1 MKLLK
6 RTTVFAGAAAVFAA
20 TVFTTGAQNFQ
31 PSEYKLQDS
40 DTGIL
45 SDKERQKSPIQLKEP
60 AVINQETE
68 YDYKSG
74 GYTTK
79 TKVGDM
85 EISRP
90 EFQSAKDH
98 DSLENKKELREY
110 WQRQMKDNYSLDNK
124 NQRSGL
130 ERYLNPRIN
139 VNMRGFDRIFGT
151 NVIDIK
157 PQGNVSVTFGAD
169 ISKIDNYTLPKKQRN
184 DVSFDFDLAMQ
195 VGVTGTIGDK
205 MKVGVNY
212 NTESTFE
219 FENRQ
224 KVEYIGHQDE
234 IIQRIEF
241 GNVSMPLEGNL
252 INGSTT
258 LFGVKTDLKFG
269 KLTATAVLS
278 QQKGETKTI
287 EVNAGSVSS
296 EFSIQSS
303 DYEADR
309 HFFLNHFFRDN
320 YEKAL
325 KNLPVINSGV
335 VVTNI
340 EVWVTN
346 NKLATEDARNVAAF
360 LDLAEPEHIYNTK
373 SVRYS
378 SSKVPCNTSN
388 TLYNNLITTY
398 QGLRDINSLTS
409 TLSGNFSS
417 GSDYEKIGNAR
428 KLSSSEYSFNAQLGY
443 ISLNTSLRDDE
454 VLAVAYE
461 YTYKGKTYK
470 VGEFSSEL
478 NPSQTLI
485 LKLLRG
491 TSFSPALPNWDLMMK
506 NVYNLNAYQ
515 VSNEDFLLQ
524 VKYQSDKSGSLVNYL
539 NAGNIDGEM
548 LIKVLNLDNINF
560 QAQNSPDGNFDFIPG
575 VTVNAEKGRIIFP
588 VLEPFGDYLRG
599 KIGDEAAAD
608 KYCYSQLYDSTKTI
622 AKQNAEKDKFYITGS
637 YKSSSGSEISLDAM
651 NIEEGSV
658 KVTAGGLT
666 LTEGTD
672 YVVDY
677 LLGTVK
683 IVNES
688 ILQSGNKISV
698 SVESNTTFNS
708 TTKTMM
714 GTHLNYQFSDN
725 FNVGGTIM
733 RLSEKTMTNKVSV
746 GYEPVK
752 NTIWG
757 LDVRY
762 STPLPYLTR
771 LIDRLPLISTTSES
785 RLSVEGEFAQL
796 LPGHSRS
803 VDKAGTCYI
812 DDFEASQTKIDV
824 KSVSRWVLSSAP
836 SGTKKFPEASL
847 NNDLRYGYNRALL
860 AWYNVLS
867 DLQGTSVSGS
877 GITPSYIT
885 KDDQS
890 NHYIRAVYEKEIFPN
905 AQSVSGISTQLT
917 VLNLAYYPSERG
929 PYNFDVQGLDENGYL
944 KNPEKRWGGIM
955 REMTTTDFETS
966 NIEYLEFWM
975 LDPFIYEQDGMGA
988 DLYFNLGHVSEDVL
1002 KDGRKSFENGIPYP
1016 MDENF
1021 IDSTAWGRVS
1031 NKTFLV
1037 NAFDNT
1043 NGAKEAQDLGFDGL
1057 DDVQERS
1064 FFTKY
1069 LDDIANKYGTS
1080 SAAYQNA
1087 YNDPA
1092 ADNYHYFRGGDYDEQ
1107 RLSIAERYKHYNGT
1121 QGNSS
1126 DIGGSSAYST
1136 IKDRYPDV
1144 EDINLDNTLSETESY
1159 YQYKVHIAPNSM
1171 QVGQNYITDIV
1182 ESHVK
1187 TVNGESETVKWYQFK
1202 IPIYQ
1207 PDSVVGTISD
1217 FKSIRFMRMY
1227 LTNAQKD
1234 IILRFA
1240 EMNLLRGDWRKY
1252 TASMTSAGE
1261 ILTDRQINDGVLD
1274 ITNVGLE
1281 ENGSKTPVNYL
1292 LPPTISRERDYET
1305 NQVIE
1310 QDEKAMC
1317 LQVKTLPDGQAVA
1330 AYKTAIL
1337 DLRQYKKLKMFV
1349 HCEETSGNILNDRD
1363 LRIFVRLG
1371 SDYKENYY
1379 EYEIPLYVT
1388 PAGYYPDDDNG
1399 RLAVWPER
1407 NNVEIIFEKLQ
1418 LVKQQRNNDLRA
1430 AGSTYSLTMPYTSQ
1444 LDDGSRITVMGS
1456 PNISNI
1462 KTIMI
1467 GVRNPSMTENDEE
1480 DDGMDKSAEIW
1491 VNELRLTDF
1500 NEDGGWAARAK
1511 MELQL
1516 ADLATV
1522 TLSGY
1527 THTPGFG
1534 SIEKRVSERHQ
1545 ETVYQYDF
1553 STLFQVGKF
1562 FNPDYN
1568 VRMPLYFGYS
1578 ENYELPKYNPLDP
1591 DIDLDVTLKDP
1602 KLSKAEK
1609 DDVRDRSITY
1619 EQRKSLNMTNIH
1631 IEGRSEEAKET
1642 ARMEKELKNSPEGK
1656 KDEKQ
1661 QSKKQKQKPFYH
1673 VSNFTAG
1680 VAYSEYYMHNPTIK
1694 AQLERMLQSS
1704 VEYNYTYNPK
1714 NYRPLSKVGFLK
1726 NKNLELIR
1734 DFNFYL
1740 LPTMV
1745 SVNANINRNYSS
1757 VEYRNI
1763 DNQAVF
1769 LTPSYRKEFMWQRN
1783 YEVRYK
1789 LTQNLKF
1796 SLSAHTEAQVDPDG
1810 RLDNTDLEEV
1820 SRKRDTLFMK
1830 IFDWGEN
1837 TSYTQNMKFDWQM
1850 PLSKIPGLRWTSANA
1865 VYNAD
1870 YKWDSGTDPLEA
1882 ETEDGEKYTINRGH
1896 TINNLGV
1903 LTLNGNL
1910 NFERVYKNVPYFKT
1924 VMGRF
1929 GKDGRKNA
1937 SKEKREVVY
1946 QKGNLRFFK
1955 NKERNIVHSL
1965 GTTEVEIEVLDSD
1978 GKKIDG
1984 DIQIVDK
1991 NKVKFTASD
2000 DYANCTVKVV
2010 GKKPVKDS
2018 PLLVASDYALMSL
2031 FSIRNASISY
2041 KNQRANTTTGYLSGT
2056 KILGMQ
2062 NYAGA
2067 VAPGLEY
2074 IMALNGD
2081 EFHYRASEKSWLVK
2095 DSTLMDPILY
2105 TRGNNI
2111 GVRLTVEPINTFRID
2126 VNFDRTMLFNTED
2139 YFYWTGGET
2148 WETTSKVKTGNYR
2161 TTFNMIKTAF
2171 KKVGDDYSLET
2182 YTKFLESRPIVADRQ
2197 AAERAS
2203 RTPLYTPEKNEDGMP
2218 DGYSLTH
2225 QDVLL
2230 PAFLAA
2236 YSGINPEKISLNP
2249 FLKMPLPNWRVNYK
2263 GLGNISF
2270 LKDYVRSALLTHSY
2284 ICTYSVSN
2292 FKNNANYSFEQEEE
2306 YGQSFVRYEVND
2318 LFIPQYE
2325 IGSVTLEERFAPLF
2339 GMDIS
2344 WVNMLSTKFE
2354 YRRTRL
2360 MTLSFANSQITEA
2373 YKKEWVIGL
2382 GYKFAQLPLNI
2393 RTSSVSKR
2401 LKSDLDLR
2409 TDFVINDDKTIL
2421 REIEDMYNEIS
2432 AGQRSYSIRTTADY
2446 QLSQRL
2452 KLQLYYNHNIANPLI
2467 STSYRTSNI
2476 KFGFTLTMGLD

>member
-966 NIEYLEFWM
+966 NIEYLE
-975 LDPFIYEQDGMGA
+975 LD
-988 DLYFNLGHVSEDVL
+988 
-1002 KDGRKSFENGIPYP
+1002 RKS
-1016 MDENF
+1016 
-1021 IDSTAWGRVS
+1021 
-1031 NKTFLV
+1031 
-1037 NAFDNT
+1037 
-1043 NGAKEAQDLGFDGL
+1043 
-1057 DDVQERS
+1057 
-1064 FFTKY
+1064 
-1069 LDDIANKYGTS
+1069 
-1080 SAAYQNA
+1080 
-1087 YNDPA
+1087 
-1092 ADNYHYFRGGDYDEQ
+1092 
-1107 RLSIAERYKHYNGT
+1107 
-1121 QGNSS
+1121 
-1126 DIGGSSAYST
+1126 
-1136 IKDRYPDV
+1136 
-1144 EDINLDNTLSETESY
+1144 
-1159 YQYKVHIAPNSM
+1159 
-1171 QVGQNYITDIV
+1171 
-1182 ESHVK
+1182 
-1187 TVNGESETVKWYQFK
+1187 
-1202 IPIYQ
+1202 
-1207 PDSVVGTISD
+1207 VV
-1217 FKSIRFMRMY
+1217 
-1227 LTNAQKD
+1227 
-1234 IILRFA
+1234 
-1240 EMNLLRGDWRKY
+1240 
-1252 TASMTSAGE
+1252 
-1261 ILTDRQINDGVLD
+1261 
-1274 ITNVGLE
+1274 
-1281 ENGSKTPVNYL
+1281 
-1292 LPPTISRERDYET
+1292 
-1305 NQVIE
+1305 
-1310 QDEKAMC
+1310 
-1317 LQVKTLPDGQAVA
+1317 
-1330 AYKTAIL
+1330 
-1337 DLRQYKKLKMFV
+1337 
-1349 HCEETSGNILNDRD
+1349 
-1363 LRIFVRLG
+1363 
-1371 SDYKENYY
+1371 
-1379 EYEIPLYVT
+1379 
-1388 PAGYYPDDDNG
+1388 
-1399 RLAVWPER
+1399 
-1407 NNVEIIFEKLQ
+1407 
-1418 LVKQQRNNDLRA
+1418 
-1430 AGSTYSLTMPYTSQ
+1430 
-1444 LDDGSRITVMGS
+1444 
-1456 PNISNI
+1456 
-1462 KTIMI
+1462 
-1467 GVRNPSMTENDEE
+1467 
-1480 DDGMDKSAEIW
+1480 
-1491 VNELRLTDF
+1491 
-1500 NEDGGWAARAK
+1500 
-1511 MELQL
+1511 
-1516 ADLATV
+1516 
-1522 TLSGY
+1522 
-1527 THTPGFG
+1527 
-1534 SIEKRVSERHQ
+1534 
-1545 ETVYQYDF
+1545 
-1553 STLFQVGKF
+1553 
-1562 FNPDYN
+1562 
-1568 VRMPLYFGYS
+1568 
-1578 ENYELPKYNPLDP
+1578 
-1591 DIDLDVTLKDP
+1591 
-1602 KLSKAEK
+1602 
-1609 DDVRDRSITY
+1609 
-1619 EQRKSLNMTNIH
+1619 
-1631 IEGRSEEAKET
+1631 
-1642 ARMEKELKNSPEGK
+1642 
-1656 KDEKQ
+1656 
-1661 QSKKQKQKPFYH
+1661 
-1673 VSNFTAG
+1673 
-1680 VAYSEYYMHNPTIK
+1680 
-1694 AQLERMLQSS
+1694 
-1704 VEYNYTYNPK
+1704 
-1714 NYRPLSKVGFLK
+1714 
-1726 NKNLELIR
+1726 
-1734 DFNFYL
+1734 
-1740 LPTMV
+1740 
-1745 SVNANINRNYSS
+1745 
-1757 VEYRNI
+1757 
-1763 DNQAVF
+1763 
-1769 LTPSYRKEFMWQRN
+1769 
-1783 YEVRYK
+1783 
-1789 LTQNLKF
+1789 
-1796 SLSAHTEAQVDPDG
+1796 
-1810 RLDNTDLEEV
+1810 
-1820 SRKRDTLFMK
+1820 
-1830 IFDWGEN
+1830 
-1837 TSYTQNMKFDWQM
+1837 
-1850 PLSKIPGLRWTSANA
+1850 
-1865 VYNAD
+1865 
-1870 YKWDSGTDPLEA
+1870 
-1882 ETEDGEKYTINRGH
+1882 
-1896 TINNLGV
+1896 
-1903 LTLNGNL
+1903 
-1910 NFERVYKNVPYFKT
+1910 
-1924 VMGRF
+1924 
-1929 GKDGRKNA
+1929 
-1937 SKEKREVVY
+1937 
-1946 QKGNLRFFK
+1946 
-1955 NKERNIVHSL
+1955 
-1965 GTTEVEIEVLDSD
+1965 
-1978 GKKIDG
+1978 
-1984 DIQIVDK
+1984 
-1991 NKVKFTASD
+1991 
-2000 DYANCTVKVV
+2000 
-2010 GKKPVKDS
+2010 
-2018 PLLVASDYALMSL
+2018 
-2031 FSIRNASISY
+2031 
-2041 KNQRANTTTGYLSGT
+2041 
-2056 KILGMQ
+2056 
-2062 NYAGA
+2062 
-2067 VAPGLEY
+2067 
-2074 IMALNGD
+2074 
-2081 EFHYRASEKSWLVK
+2081 
-2095 DSTLMDPILY
+2095 
-2105 TRGNNI
+2105 
-2111 GVRLTVEPINTFRID
+2111 
-2126 VNFDRTMLFNTED
+2126 
-2139 YFYWTGGET
+2139 
-2148 WETTSKVKTGNYR
+2148 
-2161 TTFNMIKTAF
+2161 
-2171 KKVGDDYSLET
+2171 
-2182 YTKFLESRPIVADRQ
+2182 
-2197 AAERAS
+2197 
-2203 RTPLYTPEKNEDGMP
+2203 
-2218 DGYSLTH
+2218 
-2225 QDVLL
+2225 
-2230 PAFLAA
+2230 
-2236 YSGINPEKISLNP
+2236 
-2249 FLKMPLPNWRVNYK
+2249 
-2263 GLGNISF
+2263 
-2270 LKDYVRSALLTHSY
+2270 
-2284 ICTYSVSN
+2284 
-2292 FKNNANYSFEQEEE
+2292 
-2306 YGQSFVRYEVND
+2306 
-2318 LFIPQYE
+2318 
-2325 IGSVTLEERFAPLF
+2325 
-2339 GMDIS
+2339 
-2344 WVNMLSTKFE
+2344 
-2354 YRRTRL
+2354 
-2360 MTLSFANSQITEA
+2360 
-2373 YKKEWVIGL
+2373 
-2382 GYKFAQLPLNI
+2382 
-2393 RTSSVSKR
+2393 
-2401 LKSDLDLR
+2401 
-2409 TDFVINDDKTIL
+2409 
-2421 REIEDMYNEIS
+2421 
-2432 AGQRSYSIRTTADY
+2432 
-2446 QLSQRL
+2446 
-2452 KLQLYYNHNIANPLI
+2452 
-2467 STSYRTSNI
+2467 
-2476 KFGFTLTMGLD
+2476 